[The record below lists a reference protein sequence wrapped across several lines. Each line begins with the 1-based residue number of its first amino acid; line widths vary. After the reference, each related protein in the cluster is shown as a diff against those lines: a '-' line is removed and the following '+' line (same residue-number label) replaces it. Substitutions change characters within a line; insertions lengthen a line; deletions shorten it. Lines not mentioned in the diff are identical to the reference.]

1 MLEGKIERQGFLDII
16 QLLAMS
22 QKTGR
27 LEISGDI
34 DGSLFFKQ
42 GELLD
47 CHTGKLVGDEA
58 FIELFILV
66 SGSFKF
72 FDEGVTLNKRITKS
86 LTDLLSEASQR
97 ATEWDKVHSEVPCE
111 DAALVLIPVDPEA
124 ENSYQVG
131 AMDWAIV
138 SQVNGRRSFPDIA
151 RLLGQSKTKV
161 GITIANLKK
170 KGLIATEDE
179 ESAQLRSVFRKTAE
193 LLRHLI
199 YSRVKQ
205 KRNRERIYTEFNKWN
220 FSKGWDI
227 RILGDGEVV
236 ENETPYDLPL
246 KEKSDAYKQSL
257 EQMYEAARSGLN
269 QTELQDHLS
278 DLFERLSKEERKLVK
293 KHSLSKL
300 LSSSR
305 KVDEAGEIWDSGSE
319 GILPR

>member
-1 MLEGKIERQGFLDII
+1 MLEGRIERQGFLDII

-22 QKTGR
+22 RKTGR
-27 LEISGDI
+27 LEIAGVTSGL
-34 DGSLFFKQ
+34 LFFSQ

-47 CHTGKLVGDEA
+47 CHTEKLVGDEA
-58 FIELFILV
+58 FTELFVLV

-72 FDEGVTLNKRITKS
+72 FDEEVTLTKRISKS

-97 ATEWDKVHSEVPCE
+97 ANDWDAACAELPYE

-124 ENSYQVG
+124 ESKFDVG

-138 SQVNGRRSFPDIA
+138 SQVNGRRSFPEIA

-179 ESAQLRSVFRKTAE
+179 ESAQLRSIFRRTAM
-193 LLRHLI
+193 LLCHLI
-199 YSRVKQ
+199 DTRVKQ
-205 KRNRERIYTEFNKWN
+205 KRNRDRIYTEFNKWT

-227 RILGDGEVV
+227 RMLGGDDI
-236 ENETPYDLPL
+236 ENDISYDLPV
-246 KEKSDAYKQSL
+246 KEKGEAYKQSL

-269 QTELQDHLS
+269 RTELQDHLS
-278 DLFERLSKEERKLVK
+278 DLYERLTEKERNLVTK
-293 KHSLSKL
+293 YTLSKL
-300 LSSSR
+300 LSSSKQR
-305 KVDEAGEIWDSGSE
+305 GEEPEIWDSGDGLIS
-319 GILPR
+319 R